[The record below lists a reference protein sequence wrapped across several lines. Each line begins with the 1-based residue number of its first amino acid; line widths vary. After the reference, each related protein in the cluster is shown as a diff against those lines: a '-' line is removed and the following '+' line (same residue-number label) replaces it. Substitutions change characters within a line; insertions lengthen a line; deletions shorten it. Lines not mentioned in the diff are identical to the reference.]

1 VNRSCW
7 TYGDG
12 TSINFSR
19 VCCRWRRLALASPLL
34 WTSVD
39 LKHTAFAMEILRRA
53 GAAPLEVRWMEE
65 TFYDSR
71 SDAPMTLD
79 TSVNVFMDRLPR
91 IRTLQLNFCRTS
103 ELKRLIERHNQPAPL
118 LESLGISNVT
128 HSELEDFPYDRF
140 PDEAPKFV
148 PGVDLF
154 LGHAPR
160 LRELFLAGV
169 FINPAWPLFSQL
181 RTLHLRYSMYTPGH
195 VITLD
200 GLLQLLGR
208 MPLLEQLF
216 MEKAVVEPAETF
228 DELNALSHTGVNLH
242 RLRELDVESEATL
255 VTLALLRALSL
266 PPLDRLHIEVYVPDG
281 PVFDRMV
288 ARFASLLRPHLDAVA
303 ARLSCSHVGLHLQW
317 HSLVAYDRPNVSPGW
332 EWLKINLRLCGGPE
346 PHTALIAA
354 IPLFAPTDSLVHLD
368 VPCKAWDWNMPG
380 RLAAKRSTVGD
391 AARAAAP
398 SADNQRS
405 LRERLYG
412 GRGALWPT
420 CTRAMSCSAYT
431 HSRGGPA

>member
-1 VNRSCW
+1 VSHLCW

-12 TSINFSR
+12 ISINFSR

-53 GAAPLEVRWMEE
+53 GAAPLEVRWSEE
-65 TFYDSR
+65 VFYDF
-71 SDAPMTLD
+71 DAPMPLD
-79 TSVNVFMDRLPR
+79 TSVNVFMDRLPQ
-91 IRTLQLNFCRTS
+91 IRTLQLNFCRAS
-103 ELKRLIERHNQPAPL
+103 ELKRLIERYNQPAPL

-128 HSELEDFPYDRF
+128 HSELEEFPYDRF
-140 PDEAPKFV
+140 PDEAVNFV

-208 MPLLEQLF
+208 MPLLEKLF
-216 MEKAVVEPAETF
+216 IEKAVVEPAKTF
-228 DELNALSHTGVNLH
+228 DELNALSYTGVTLH
-242 RLRELDVESEATL
+242 RLRELDVEEGTL
-255 VTLALLRALSL
+255 VTLGLLCALSL
-266 PPLDRLHIEVYVPDG
+266 PPLNRLHIEVYVPDG
-281 PVFDRMV
+281 SVYDDMV

-303 ARLSCSHVGLHLQW
+303 ARLSRSHVGLHLQW
-317 HSLVAYDRPNVSPGW
+317 NSLVAYDPDGNG
-332 EWLKINLRLCGGPE
+332 
-346 PHTALIAA
+346 
-354 IPLFAPTDSLVHLD
+354 
-368 VPCKAWDWNMPG
+368 
-380 RLAAKRSTVGD
+380 
-391 AARAAAP
+391 
-398 SADNQRS
+398 
-405 LRERLYG
+405 
-412 GRGALWPT
+412 
-420 CTRAMSCSAYT
+420 
-431 HSRGGPA
+431 